1 MPDHSDQDQLLEDD
15 PDEEEMQEIQRRR
28 LALLSSATA
37 VFTACQAVIDLLTPV
52 INRTPYHTSILSGEE
67 WVQEL
72 LSGHPR
78 RIRTE
83 LGVYR
88 QTFLTLV
95 RTLQDIGIRSSRHVT
110 IEEQVAIFLYTVVTG
125 LSSAHVGERFQR
137 SHSTITK

>member
-15 PDEEEMQEIQRRR
+15 PDEEEMQEIQQRR

-37 VFTACQAVIDLLTPV
+37 IFTACQAVIDLLTPV
-52 INRTPYHTSILSGEE
+52 INGTPYHTSVLSGEE

-78 RIRTE
+78 WICTE
-83 LGVYR
+83 LGVYQ

-95 RTLQDIGIRSSRHVT
+95 L
-110 IEEQVAIFLYTVVTG
+110 
-125 LSSAHVGERFQR
+125 
-137 SHSTITK
+137 